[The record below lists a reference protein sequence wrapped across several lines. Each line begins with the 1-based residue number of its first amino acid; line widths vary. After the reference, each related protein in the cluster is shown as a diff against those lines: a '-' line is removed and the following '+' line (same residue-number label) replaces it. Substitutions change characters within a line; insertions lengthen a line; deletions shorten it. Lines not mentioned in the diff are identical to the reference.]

1 MDMENKDME
10 QPRVVTSHDIHINT
24 EYADW
29 IAEVKHRY
37 RSAQVKA
44 AVRVNAEKL
53 LFNWQLGRDLVQKK
67 AEERWGAGVVEQV
80 SLDLQ
85 SEFPDVDGFSASNL
99 WFMKRWYLFY
109 TKEADSEILQRA
121 VGELQHTIN
130 QLSKKLYQVGKEIRD
145 EKLYQVGKEIQS
157 IENQRSIKMHQH
169 GAELDEEK
177 LHQTGGEFPLPF
189 ALVPWRHHVEII
201 TKCKSIEEAVFYIGQ
216 TIEKGLSRSALIN
229 CIKANLFE
237 HQGKII
243 NNFSEHLPALQS
255 KLVQEVLKENY
266 DFGFATV
273 GHEIYDEAELEE
285 SLSRNITDLLLELG
299 TGFAFIGRQKE
310 IVVGGRTRKIDLL
323 FYHIRLRCYIACE
336 LKAKPFEPEY
346 AGKLNFYVNAVDELL
361 KADDDNPTIGL
372 LICSDM
378 NSTDVQWSFRGIST
392 PMGVATYNNIRI
404 KDALPSQEQLK
415 ERMELLQRELRET
428 KRLMNKQE

>member
-1 MDMENKDME
+1 MENNDLG
-10 QPRVVTSHDIHINT
+10 QPRIVSSHDIRIDT
-24 EYADW
+24 DYADW

-80 SLDLQ
+80 SLDLRN
-85 SEFPDVDGFSASNL
+85 EFPDVEGFSTSNL
-99 WFMKRWYLFY
+99 WFMKRWFLFY
-109 TKEADSEILQRA
+109 TNEMNAEILQRA
-121 VGELQHTIN
+121 IGELQHTIN
-130 QLSKKLYQVGKEIRD
+130 QLPKKLYQVGKELNG
-145 EKLYQVGKEIQS
+145 EKLYQVGEEIVNTDNQS
-157 IENQRSIKMHQH
+157 GIIMHQL
-169 GAELDEEK
+169 GAEFENEK
-177 LHQTGGEFPLPF
+177 LHQAGGEFPLPF
-189 ALVPWRHHVEII
+189 ALVPWRHHIEIM
-201 TKCKSIEEAVFYIGQ
+201 TRCKTIEEAIFYVSQ
-216 TIEKGLSRSALIN
+216 TIERGLSRSALIN
-229 CIKANLFE
+229 CIKAKLFE

-285 SLSRNITDLLLELG
+285 ALSKNITDLLLELG
-299 TGFAFIGRQKE
+299 TGFAFVGRQKE
-310 IVVGGRTRKIDLL
+310 IVVGGRTRRIDLL
-323 FYHIRLRCYIACE
+323 FYHIRLRCYIVCE

-346 AGKLNFYVNAVDELL
+346 AGKLNYYVNAVDELL

-415 ERMELLQRELRET
+415 VRMELLQRELRET
-428 KRLMNKQE
+428 KRLMNNKTE

>member
-1 MDMENKDME
+1 MENKDME
-10 QPRVVTSHDIHINT
+10 QPRMVSSHDIHIDT
-24 EYADW
+24 DYSDW

-85 SEFPDVDGFSASNL
+85 SEFPDVDGFSTSNL

-109 TKEADSEILQRA
+109 TNETDAEILQQA
-121 VGELQHTIN
+121 IGELQHTIN
-130 QLSKKLYQVGKEIRD
+130 QLPKKLYQVGKEIED
-145 EKLYQVGKEIQS
+145 KKLYQAGKEMQS
-157 IENQRSIKMHQH
+157 VVNQHSIKMHQI

-201 TKCKSIEEAVFYIGQ
+201 TKCKSVEEAIFYIGQ
-216 TIEKGLSRSALIN
+216 TIKKGLSRSALIN

-273 GHEIYDEAELEE
+273 GHEIYDEAELEDA
-285 SLSRNITDLLLELG
+285 LSKNITDLLLELG

-310 IVVGGRTRKIDLL
+310 IIVGGRTRRIDLL

-336 LKAKPFEPEY
+336 LKAKPFEPEF
-346 AGKLNFYVNAVDELL
+346 AGKLNYYVNAVDELL

-428 KRLMNKQE
+428 KRLMNNRIE